1 MQKTLDFKYLIRKE
15 LNTSPSDFYQDQW
28 YSSAVIPLCGV
39 SLGKITSINSNSQ
52 QQELHV
58 ILAILWIFES
68 SIPELLLL
76 PFPAE

>member
-15 LNTSPSDFYQDQW
+15 LNTSPSDFYQDQR
-28 YSSAVIPLCGV
+28 YSSVVIPLCGV

-76 PFPAE
+76 PLPAE